1 MAIDFYQYLQKYLEA
16 KRLRGVTPGQ
26 GASTALFAPYFNRQA
41 AGNIEG
47 RRLDLAERA
56 QASKE
61 KQQAEGLAWQKENS
75 QQRLAWQKESAGQ
88 NLAWQKESAGQNL
101 AWDKESAG
109 QNLAWQKESA
119 GQNLAWQKESAGQ
132 NLAWDKERVLNQL
145 LAEKWYQDE
154 LKKQAASQ
162 DRRETTSNVISGLGS
177 FAKYPLYKRMG
188 YL

>member
-61 KQQAEGLAWQKENS
+61 EQQAEGLAWQKENS

-88 NLAWQKESAGQNL
+88 NLAWQKESA
-101 AWDKESAG
+101 E
-109 QNLAWQKESA
+109 
-119 GQNLAWQKESAGQ
+119 Q
-132 NLAWDKERVLNQL
+132 NLAWDKERVLLQL

>member
-75 QQRLAWQKESAGQ
+75 QQRLAWQKESA
-88 NLAWQKESAGQNL
+88 E
-101 AWDKESAG
+101 
-109 QNLAWQKESA
+109 
-119 GQNLAWQKESAGQ
+119 Q
-132 NLAWDKERVLNQL
+132 NLAWDKERVLLQL

>member
-61 KQQAEGLAWQKENS
+61 EQQAEGLAWQKENS

-119 GQNLAWQKESAGQ
+119 EQ
-132 NLAWDKERVLNQL
+132 NLAWDKERVLLQL

>member
-88 NLAWQKESAGQNL
+88 NLAW
-101 AWDKESAG
+101 
-109 QNLAWQKESA
+109 
-119 GQNLAWQKESAGQ
+119 
-132 NLAWDKERVLNQL
+132 DKERVLNQL
-145 LAEKWYQDE
+145 LAQKWYQDE